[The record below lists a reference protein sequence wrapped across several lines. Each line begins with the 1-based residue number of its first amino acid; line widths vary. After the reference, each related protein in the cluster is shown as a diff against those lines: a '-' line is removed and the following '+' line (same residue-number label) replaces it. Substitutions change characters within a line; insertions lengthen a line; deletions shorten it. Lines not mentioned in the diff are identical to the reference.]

1 MRLRLWMPLAAV
13 LIVLLSVALMFL
25 YGVPAVKARLTDYA
39 ESRTYAQAAAAAD
52 ALSGTKEG
60 NYSRELD
67 LSADTTGAEILVVD
81 TQGRVVARSGS
92 ARGFEPSRE
101 MLQTATGGSRM
112 IETSEQL
119 NVAVVPLVD
128 EGILRGGVV
137 FASGEPESTAYRL
150 FLRSGLEAAG
160 IASIL
165 GGGLMLL
172 LGTLLSQRVERLA
185 LGARSIEGGDLSY
198 RIEPGFKDE
207 LGELG
212 ETFNAMAAR
221 LEDSFSQLE
230 EKSSTLDAIVN
241 NLTEGVLAT
250 GLKGNVMFANR
261 AARVMLGIHHG
272 EALGKVPGPWKDF
285 DLPEAVARCAAQREC
300 GEAQVREAGIFLRV
314 KVEHLP
320 AFDEHR
326 GGVLVVMQDLSEG
339 RRLEARQER
348 FLANAAHEL
357 KTPITTILGASDLLL
372 SEDEEDPEVRRRFLK
387 HIFTEAHRM
396 QRLSETLLR
405 LARVG
410 WDLREPDLQIVDM
423 GAAAGE
429 AVYRMKPL
437 AQSAGVELSL
447 EGHGTRVRA
456 DGEWLE
462 QALLVVVSNAVKYS
476 GRGGQVRLRLE
487 GGTVAVEDE
496 GAGISAEDLPQVF
509 DRFYQGA
516 DSSGGFGL
524 GLSICKGLV
533 ERMEGEISI
542 DSKEGIGTTVEIK
555 LPEVQDD

>member
-1 MRLRLWMPLAAV
+1 MPLAAV
-13 LIVLLSVALMFL
+13 LIVLLAIALMFV
-25 YGVPAVKARLTDYA
+25 YGVPAVKARLADYA
-39 ESRTYAQAAAAAD
+39 QTHTFTQAAAAAE
-52 ALSGTKEG
+52 ALSDAKEG
-60 NYSRELD
+60 DFWRALS
-67 LSADTTGAEILVVD
+67 LSAETANGEILVVD
-81 TQGRVVARSGS
+81 TQGRVVARAGSVDSFNPSG
-92 ARGFEPSRE
+92 E
-101 MLQTATGGSRM
+101 MLQNASLGRRM
-112 IETSEQL
+112 FKQVGDL
-119 NVAVVPLVD
+119 NVAVVPIVR
-128 EGILRGGVV
+128 ESAFTGGIV
-137 FASGEPESTAYRL
+137 FASAETQDTAYPL
-150 FLRSGLEAAG
+150 FLRSGIEAAG
-160 IASIL
+160 ISLIL

-172 LGTLLSQRVERLA
+172 LGTLLSRRVERLA
-185 LGARSIEGGDLSY
+185 LGARSIEGGNLSY
-198 RIEPGFKDE
+198 RIEPGFDDE
-207 LGELG
+207 LGRLAKS
-212 ETFNAMAAR
+212 FNAMAAR

-250 GLKGNVMFANR
+250 DLKGNVMFANR
-261 AARVMLGIHHG
+261 AARVMLGSHHE
-272 EALGKVPGPWKDF
+272 EALGKVPDPWKDF

-372 SEDEEDPEVRRRFLK
+372 SEDEEDPGVRRRFLK
-387 HIFTEAHRM
+387 HIFTEAQRM

-423 GAAAGE
+423 GAAARE

-462 QALLVVVSNAVKYS
+462 QALLVVASNAVKYS

-496 GAGISAEDLPQVF
+496 GAGISPEDLPHVF

-533 ERMEGEISI
+533 ERMGGEISM
-542 DSKEGIGTTVEIK
+542 DSKEGVGTTVEIK